1 MMQEDE
7 SGGYYGSPGERQE
20 LRAGGSSSDKWSD
33 FSYILKYSQQN
44 FLMD

>member
-20 LRAGGSSSDKWSD
+20 LRAGGSRSSDKWSD
-33 FSYILKYSQQN
+33 FSYILKYS
-44 FLMD
+44 